1 MSVFIS
7 RVPGLWPAGPKRPSI
22 AFRGQKGADLPA
34 GGVVGAPSFSPPAR
48 RDLAMAVLDGTVWQ
62 PPQGLLWH
70 QKDKLNKHVRLL
82 KHLFF
87 KLAAAFLYYSMWLC
101 CWGTL

>member
-34 GGVVGAPSFSPPAR
+34 TTWGLLGLPA
-48 RDLAMAVLDGTVWQ
+48 A
-62 PPQGLLWH
+62 PPQHAGTSPWPRSMAPCGSH
-70 QKDKLNKHVRLL
+70 HE
-82 KHLFF
+82 
-87 KLAAAFLYYSMWLC
+87 AFS
-101 CWGTL
+101 GTKRTN